1 MNQLAMRTFNTT
13 QLNLEK
19 IAALFP
25 NVITETRD
33 RQGKLIRAIDFD
45 LLKQELSDVLVEG
58 EKERYQ
64 LTWPGKKEAILNANT
79 PIDKTLRPVKED
91 SVDWD
96 STQNLYIEGD
106 NLEVLKLLQES
117 YLHKIKM
124 IYIDPPYNTGKDFIY
139 KDDFKSSADVYL
151 AASGQ
156 VDSEGNRLVQNTES
170 NGKFHSDWLTM
181 MYSRLKVSKNLLR
194 DDGIVFI
201 SIDESEHPR
210 LRLLCDEI
218 FGIKNHIAD
227 LVWQNKKGGGN
238 DSRHVAVEHEY
249 ILVYAKNKEMV
260 DELYE
265 MYSEDYLKRYKEED
279 SEGKFYWDT
288 FKRKSGKQYY
298 PITCPDGT
306 VLELDENGNPISWL
320 RSEKRFKEDLAKGEI
335 RIIKVGEN
343 WSVQFKQRLPKGKT
357 PRSIYKSGAMLDEN
371 GTTSDG
377 SSDLLRLFGKDVFSN
392 PKPVSLIK
400 HLIGFGIGSEDLAL
414 DFFSG
419 SGTLAHAIMELNAE
433 DNGRRKFI
441 LVQLQEDIDAMYN
454 QAEQNRKMI
463 FKNAIDT
470 LNELNRPHYL
480 TELGKERIRRAAG
493 KIKEETGADIDYGFR
508 VYRTDSSNMKD
519 VYYTPAELGQVDLA
533 DLASNIKEDRTGED
547 LLVQVMLECGLELSL
562 PMETK
567 EVEGKTVHHVA
578 GGSLIA
584 CFDEDITESVM
595 KKIAMEQPQRV
606 VFRDSSFRDDAAR
619 INVEELFK
627 LLSPGTEIQ
636 VL

>member
-1 MNQLAMRTFNTT
+1 MNQLAMKTFNTT
-13 QLNLEK
+13 QVNLEK

-265 MYSEDYLKRYKEED
+265 MYSDDYLKRYKEED

-547 LLVQVMLECGLELSL
+547 LLVQVMLEYGLELSL
-562 PMETK
+562 PME
-567 EVEGKTVHHVA
+567 
-578 GGSLIA
+578 
-584 CFDEDITESVM
+584 
-595 KKIAMEQPQRV
+595 QRKLKGRP
-606 VFRDSSFRDDAAR
+606 FIMWQAA
-619 INVEELFK
+619 
-627 LLSPGTEIQ
+627 P
-636 VL
+636 

>member
-1 MNQLAMRTFNTT
+1 MNHLTMKS
-13 QLNLEK
+13 LNMLQVNIEK
-19 IAALFP
+19 MAELFP
-25 NVITETRD
+25 HVITESKD
-33 RQGKLIRAIDFD
+33 AQGKWTRAIDFD

-91 SVDWD
+91 SADWD
-96 STQNLYIEGD
+96 RTQNMYIEGD

-117 YLHKIKM
+117 YLNKIKM

-156 VDSEGNRLVQNTES
+156 VDSDGNKLVQNTES

-218 FGIKNHIAD
+218 FGVKNHIAD

-238 DSRHVAVEHEY
+238 DSKHVAVEHEY
-249 ILVYAKNKEMV
+249 ILVYAKDKEMV

-265 MYSEDYLKRYKEED
+265 MYSDDYLKRYKEED
-279 SEGKFYWDT
+279 SAGKFYWDT

-298 PITCPDGT
+298 PIACPDGT
-306 VLELDENGNPISWL
+306 ILEFDENGNPISWL
-320 RSEKRFKEDLAKGEI
+320 RSEKRFKEDLANGEI
-335 RIIKVGEN
+335 RIIKVGDN

-357 PRSIYKSGAMLDEN
+357 PRSIYKSSAMLDEN

-377 SSDLLRLFGKDVFSN
+377 SSDLLDLFGKDVFSN

-433 DNGRRKFI
+433 DNGSRKYI

-454 QAEQNRKMI
+454 QAEHNRKMI

-480 TELGKERIRRAAG
+480 TELGKERIRRAAR
-493 KIKEETGADIDYGFR
+493 KIKEKTGADIDYGFR
-508 VYRTDSSNMKD
+508 VYRVDSSNMKD

-562 PMETK
+562 PMETR
-567 EVEGKTVHHVA
+567 EVEGRTIHNVA
-578 GGSLIA
+578 GNSLIA
-584 CFDEDITESVM
+584 CFDDDITESIM
-595 KKIAMEQPQRV
+595 KQIAMEQPLRV
-606 VFRDSSFRDDAAR
+606 VFRDSSFKDDAAR

-627 LLSPGTEIQ
+627 LLSPSTEIQ